1 MSEATPEDAGQDGT
15 GISDEQLPE
24 DLRPGDDN
32 PLAEGL
38 EPGETAGDLL
48 EEGKHTDQE
57 QAQEQ
62 AREQARDGEAQEPD
76 GSSTSQ
82 GG

>member
-1 MSEATPEDAGQDGT
+1 MSEPTPEDATQDPT

-57 QAQEQ
+57 AEQ
-62 AREQARDGEAQEPD
+62 DAAED

-82 GG
+82 EG

>member
-1 MSEATPEDAGQDGT
+1 MSEATPEDAGRDAT
-15 GISDEQLPE
+15 GIGDEQLPE
-24 DLRPGDDN
+24 DLQPGEDN

-57 QAQEQ
+57 QD
-62 AREQARDGEAQEPD
+62 RETDEDG
-76 GSSTSQ
+76 
-82 GG
+82 